1 MSQNGQTHFKRLAAK
16 ASRFL
21 SVYDNFG
28 TLRQISP
35 AAFRLPENNEG
46 RELKF
51 VIMMWKRTDLFFI
64 TEVIIFVFACFL
76 ISKLC
81 LCHEYGIKVS
91 LMLPSVNFGENHF
104 YSPLLNGKRVKPVLN
119 T

>member
-1 MSQNGQTHFKRLAAK
+1 MMSKR
-16 ASRFL
+16 R
-21 SVYDNFG
+21 
-28 TLRQISP
+28 
-35 AAFRLPENNEG
+35 
-46 RELKF
+46 
-51 VIMMWKRTDLFFI
+51 DLFFI

-76 ISKLC
+76 ISKPC